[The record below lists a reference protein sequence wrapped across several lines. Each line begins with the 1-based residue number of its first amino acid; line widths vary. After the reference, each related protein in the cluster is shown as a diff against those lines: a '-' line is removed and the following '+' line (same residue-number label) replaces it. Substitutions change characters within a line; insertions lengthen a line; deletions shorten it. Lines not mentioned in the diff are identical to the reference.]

1 MLTSIAPVDFGLD
14 VRKALHNVLDVIK
27 KSFYLTF
34 SFIPREEAI
43 RAEGILGA
51 FIIISYEVPL
61 FICGSIYHR
70 VKKEEEVPLH
80 WFE

>member
-1 MLTSIAPVDFGLD
+1 M
-14 VRKALHNVLDVIK
+14 
-27 KSFYLTF
+27 F

-43 RAEGILGA
+43 RTEGILGA

-61 FICGSIYHR
+61 FICGSIYHC